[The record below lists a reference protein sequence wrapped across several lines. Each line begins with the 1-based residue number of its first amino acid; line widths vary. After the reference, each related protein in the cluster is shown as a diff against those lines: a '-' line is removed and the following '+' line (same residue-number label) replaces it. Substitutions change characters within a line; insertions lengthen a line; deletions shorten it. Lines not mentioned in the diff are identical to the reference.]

1 MTTPERILIIKPSS
15 LGDVVHTLPVL
26 AALRRRW
33 PDAHISWLVTPACAG
48 LLEGHPLLDHVILFQ
63 RRRLG
68 RIWRS
73 PAAGAE
79 LADLSRSLRH
89 GRFDLVI
96 DLQGLFRSGWL
107 AWQSRARCRVG
118 LDSARELARV
128 VYTQRVAADV
138 NLHAVDRNMMLAEAV
153 GCATDRVEFPL
164 PESPDARQYID
175 SLIPPEQPVAVLL
188 PGANWLTK
196 RWPASRFAELVD
208 PLERNLGLRCA
219 TAGGPETADLAAEIP
234 AHYNLTGRTT
244 LPQLVALLRRAD
256 LVIANDSG
264 PMHIAA
270 ALGRP
275 LVAVFGPTSPQ
286 RSSPYRRDA
295 SVVRLDMPC
304 SPCFSRRCSH
314 RSCLRWLEAQAV
326 LAVAEEQLAQH
337 GSGAPSR

>member
-1 MTTPERILIIKPSS
+1 MSAPQRILLIKPSS
-15 LGDVVHTLPVL
+15 LGDVVHALPVL
-26 AALRRRW
+26 AALRHRW

-48 LLEGHPLLDHVILFQ
+48 LLEGHPLLDQVILFQ

-118 LDSARELARV
+118 LSSARELAWV
-128 VYTQRVAADV
+128 FYTHRVAADV
-138 NLHAVDRNMMLAEAV
+138 NLHAVDRNLRLAAAV
-153 GCATDRVEFPL
+153 GCPTDSVEFPL
-164 PESPDARQYID
+164 HESPDARQYID
-175 SLIPPEQPVAVLL
+175 SRIPPGQPIAVLL

-208 PLERNLGLRCA
+208 PLHRRHGLNCV
-219 TAGGPETADLAAEIP
+219 TAGGPETAELAAEIP
-234 AHYNLTGRTT
+234 AHYNLSGQTT

-264 PMHIAA
+264 PLHIAA

-286 RSSPYRRDA
+286 RSSPYRRED

-326 LAVAEEQLAQH
+326 LSVVQQQLARH
-337 GSGAPSR
+337 GCGALAR